1 MVVSLN
7 MVPLKVFKLTLIPAL
22 LLLLGVGSKFKMIN
36 PSKKKTLS
44 YVRITPSETGA
55 TIK

>member
-7 MVPLKVFKLTLIPAL
+7 MVPLKAFKLMLISAL
-22 LLLLGVGSKFKMIN
+22 PQLLRLGSRFKMIN

-44 YVRITPSETGA
+44 YVCITPSETGA
-55 TIK
+55 